1 MQNIFSEERQGHSS
15 PTAGSGGD
23 GNRTKHHLRWMESG
37 RGGENLWGPTLSDDL
52 GGSEVIAL
60 DVETFW
66 DKDYNLT
73 NGLNAYVNDPRFQ
86 ISVVGLFCEEWSWV
100 GDPSELPADKLEGRT
115 ILAHN
120 APFDQRCCEESIR
133 RGDMKDFTPAGWHCT
148 MDMARKAGYP
158 GSLAES
164 ALWILGQDLDKSIRD
179 NSKGKDKA
187 TLQKDV
193 DFVRYCL
200 NDASSCY
207 WMGVTLL
214 RSMPSI
220 ESELSSLTARIS
232 SRGLPLDSLG
242 CEKAL
247 LELEEH
253 EDSLASDIPWEGAK
267 TSVKL
272 WKDYCSRLDVR
283 PPETTN
289 IKTLQFLNW
298 EQAHPL
304 PAKVART
311 MSNIRKVK
319 KMMAT
324 LRSLLGRQS
333 HEGIVEMPL
342 RYYGA
347 HTGRWSGQGGINFQA
362 LAKKELFG
370 VYIGKFL
377 RARDG
382 HTLVKLDLSNIE
394 ARVLLWLAGDEETLD
409 LIRKGM
415 DIYEAHARS
424 CGLHSGKGKLA
435 ELNPDLRQLCK
446 ARVLGL
452 GFGCGA
458 KTFRSVAAAMTNGD
472 LQLSEDE
479 SADAVYQYRQ
489 QNPKV
494 TRMWSELELFMST
507 RTAGRTVDLRLPS
520 GRSLV
525 YDITS
530 TTPLKGSYIKGKP
543 PVSLWGGTLTEN
555 VTQAVARDILALALL
570 RLDDLGYHTV
580 LHIHDSV
587 IIEVPDRKLIV
598 ETLKERQVM
607 AFSPTINQM
616 IEALTTPPDWA
627 SGLPLDADIEVGDHL

>member
-15 PTAGSGGD
+15 PTAGAGGD
-23 GNRTKHHLRWMESG
+23 GDRTKPNLRWMDG
-37 RGGENLWGPTLSDDL
+37 GGGEQKLWGPTLGNDL
-52 GGSEVIAL
+52 GGGEVIAL

-66 DKDYNLT
+66 DKDYNVT

-86 ISVVGLFCEEWSWV
+86 ITVVGLFCEEWSWV
-100 GDPSELPADKLEGRT
+100 GDPSDLPVERLEGRT

-133 RGDMKDFTPAGWHCT
+133 RGDMKDFTPAGWYCT

-164 ALWILGQDLDKSIRD
+164 ALWILGQDLDKEIRT

-187 TLQKDV
+187 TLQADV

-207 WMGVTLL
+207 WMGMTLI

-220 ESELSSLTARIS
+220 EAKLSALTSRIS
-232 SRGLPLDSLG
+232 NRGLVLDSIA
-242 CEKAL
+242 CEKGVL
-247 LELEEH
+247 QLEEQ
-253 EDSLASDIPWEGAK
+253 EESLASDIPWEGAK

-272 WKDYCSRLDVR
+272 WKDYCARLDVR

-394 ARVLLWLAGDEETLD
+394 ARVLLWLAGDDETLE

-424 CGLHSGKGKLA
+424 CGLHSGKEKLA
-435 ELNPDLRQLCK
+435 EVNPDLRQLCK

-458 KTFRSVAAAMTNGD
+458 KTFQSVAAAMTGGD

-507 RTAGRTVDLRLPS
+507 RTAGRTVDLMLPS

-570 RLDDLGYHTV
+570 RLDGLGYHTV

-587 IIEVPDRKLIV
+587 IIEVPEDKVLV
-598 ETLKERQVM
+598 ET
-607 AFSPTINQM
+607 NQM

-627 SGLPLDADIEVGDHL
+627 SGLPLDADVEVGDHL